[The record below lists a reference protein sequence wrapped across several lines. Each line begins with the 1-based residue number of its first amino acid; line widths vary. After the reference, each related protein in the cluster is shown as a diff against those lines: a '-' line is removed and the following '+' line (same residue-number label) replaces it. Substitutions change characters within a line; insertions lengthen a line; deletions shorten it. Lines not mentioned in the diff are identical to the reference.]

1 VENSAIARREPFGDE
16 RVIRS
21 LSGRTGMPAAE
32 IRTLFSQEF
41 ARLQLSAKVRS
52 YLPALTAANV
62 RALLRSAGALT
73 TEALSCERYAAVKK
87 ETDRLP

>member
-1 VENSAIARREPFGDE
+1 VENSPIVRNEAFGDE
-16 RVIRS
+16 RAIRS
-21 LSGRTGMPAAE
+21 LSGRTGMSPAE
-32 IRTLFSQEF
+32 IRTLFSQEL

-73 TEALSCERYAAVKK
+73 TEARSYERYAAMEK